1 MEQLA
6 KATDGSVRNGLG
18 GIWEDL
24 PQQTRLIELA
34 PWLLIAALPL
44 LLLEILER
52 RFGLLSM
59 RRGNQFVETI
69 SQRIPRR
76 SAR

>member
-6 KATDGSVRNGLG
+6 KATDGSVRIDLR

-34 PWLLIAALPL
+34 PWLLIAALLL
-44 LLLEILER
+44 LLLEILKR
-52 RFGLLSM
+52 RIGLLS
-59 RRGNQFVETI
+59 I
-69 SQRIPRR
+69 LQRIPRR